1 MLLTE
6 KLARGQLIC
15 AHRGHRACFPENSFS
30 AFSDCAGRC
39 DLVEFDVHFSAD
51 GIPVVF
57 HDETPGRTTNI
68 MQIPGLAERA
78 GEPLSDFSLMELQQ
92 LDISSWFYEEDPF
105 GQLAAG
111 RATRPADTRQRICT
125 LDDTLE
131 LLCSHGLGVNIEV
144 KSLHHDTVQS
154 IETLVQLISHHG
166 LHNNCVVSAFDHTI
180 LRKIKA
186 ADPGVAV
193 APLVD
198 DWLPRHTL
206 DYLQELNAA
215 GLHVEDRQATP
226 ELLRQLTDAG
236 YYLAVYTV
244 NVPARKQELLDW
256 GVGAVITDFL

>member
-1 MLLTE
+1 MALTD
-6 KLARGQLIC
+6 KLARGKLIC

-30 AFSDCAGRC
+30 AFRDCAGRC

-92 LDISSWFYEEDPF
+92 LDISSWFYQEDPF
-105 GQLAAG
+105 GQLASGAA
-111 RATRPADTRQRICT
+111 RRPEDTRQQLST

-131 LLCSHGLGVNIEV
+131 LLCSFGLGVNIEV

-154 IETLVQLISHHG
+154 IDTLVALIRNHE
-166 LHNNCVVSAFDHTI
+166 LHDHCVVSAFDHTI

-186 ADPGVAV
+186 ADPTVAV
-193 APLVD
+193 APLFD
-198 DWLPRHTL
+198 DWLPKHTL
-206 DYLQELNAA
+206 DYLQELDAA

-226 ELLRQLTDAG
+226 ELLRIVTDAG

-244 NVPARKQELLDW
+244 NDPARKRELLDW